1 MKLPR
6 RLIGMQDHGP
16 STLFG
21 FNRVSNRLEL
31 FLSAHGYMQI
41 DVPVLEETELFLR
54 KSGGELASKMYTF
67 SDQGGY
73 QISLRPEFTASVV
86 RAYLEGLS
94 DGPLPI
100 RWQYQGPVFRYDTEE
115 IPTCRQFNQVGAELI
130 GASGASA
137 DAEVLALASQGLT
150 VLGVRRHSLV
160 IGHLGFISA
169 LLESL
174 RISDRARM
182 LLLASI
188 PDLRVEGSGYKAVQ
202 ARAISLGLLP
212 PEGGSE
218 GFPTQLARDEAIA
231 FVERFDSNEAL
242 PPFGV
247 RDIEEIR
254 ERYLRK
260 QRFSEDA
267 GRFSKALNVLSR
279 VAQVRG
285 DPEDAIFRV
294 REIVGT
300 KVGKDQLESLEETL
314 HVLSGYDLGIPITLD
329 FGLARGIAYYTG
341 IVFEIQHSPTSGGNE
356 VLNDCGLS
364 LGGGGRYDGL
374 VHALGGPEDT
384 AAMGFAWTLE
394 QTMLAL
400 SSDCSDVLTNSDEL
414 KLYIVRAIDSKAQS
428 AAVKEAQRLRTQ
440 GAVVELEVS
449 QRSVNECLK
458 YARARGAYRVLS
470 VNSDGIVKEEN
481 ITKPTTNSTARRS

>member
-1 MKLPR
+1 MKVPR
-6 RLIGMQDHGP
+6 RLLGMQDRGP
-16 STLFG
+16 RTLLG
-21 FNRVSNRLEL
+21 LNHVSNRLES
-31 FLSAHGYMQI
+31 FLSAHGYMQM

-67 SDQGGY
+67 SDPGGY
-73 QISLRPEFTASVV
+73 QVSLRPEFTASVV
-86 RAYLEGLS
+86 RAYLEGLN
-94 DGPLPI
+94 DGPLPV

-115 IPTCRQFNQVGAELI
+115 IQAYRQFNQVGAELI
-130 GASGASA
+130 GVSGARA
-137 DAEVLALASQGLT
+137 DAEVLALAAQGLT

-160 IGHLGFISA
+160 IGHLGFISV

-174 RISDRARM
+174 GISDRARM

-188 PDLRVEGSGYKAVQ
+188 SDLRLEGSGYNVVQ
-202 ARAISLGLLP
+202 DRAISLGLLP
-212 PEGGSE
+212 STGGSE
-218 GFPTQLARDEAIA
+218 GIPASLARDEVIA
-231 FVERFDSNEAL
+231 FVERFDSSEAL

-260 QRFSEDA
+260 QRFSEDT

-285 DPEDAIFRV
+285 DPEDAILRV
-294 REIVGT
+294 REIIGREVGN
-300 KVGKDQLESLEETL
+300 DQLERLEETF
-314 HVLSGYDLGIPITLD
+314 HVLSSYDLGIPVTMD
-329 FGLARGIAYYTG
+329 FGLARGIAYYAG
-341 IVFEIQHSPTSGGNE
+341 IVFEIQHLPIGDGNE
-356 VLNDCGLS
+356 ALNDIGLS

-400 SSDCSDVLTNSDEL
+400 STDCVDAIANTDEL
-414 KLYIVRAIDSKAQS
+414 KLYIVRAIDSKAHH

-440 GAVVELEVS
+440 RIVVELELS
-449 QRSVNECLK
+449 QRSVNECLR

-481 ITKPTTNSTARRS
+481 ITKRTTDSTTRRS